1 MITTSQN
8 YTNMDSITETDLQTL
23 IKTRET
29 HCISIYIPTHTAGEN
44 VLQGL
49 DAKALDVELR
59 KIRKDLGE
67 LGWEPEQIEKRLNPI
82 EELRLDSSFW
92 REQSEGLAIF
102 ASGDWFKFFRV
113 PISFDSQYTIGDRF
127 YLVPMIKQFTETGA
141 FYLLSLELER
151 IRLFLA
157 SREGMEEISVGDQI
171 PDQKEDR
178 VGYDYKQKSL
188 QVRSQPKGTG
198 KSGYHGHAESDWAR
212 KNEILRFF
220 RSVDKGL
227 DPLLD
232 QKSPLLIASV
242 DYLAAIYREAS
253 SYPNIMEETL
263 TANLSE
269 VSDAALWEMAAEI
282 VEPIS
287 ERNKKTKWE
296 HFEQFHGTGK
306 ATTQLNKILEAGVGG
321 RIDTLFI
328 ARGTGRWG
336 TFDQDSL
343 EMKTVEA
350 PAPEVESLVNLALLL
365 TLQQGGNVYEMQPGD
380 MPGDNAAA
388 AALFRY

>member
-1 MITTSQN
+1 
-8 YTNMDSITETDLQTL
+8 
-23 IKTRET
+23 
-29 HCISIYIPTHTAGEN
+29 
-44 VLQGL
+44 
-49 DAKALDVELR
+49 
-59 KIRKDLGE
+59 
-67 LGWEPEQIEKRLNPI
+67 
-82 EELRLDSSFW
+82 
-92 REQSEGLAIF
+92 
-102 ASGDWFKFFRV
+102 
-113 PISFDSQYTIGDRF
+113 
-127 YLVPMIKQFTETGA
+127 
-141 FYLLSLELER
+141 
-151 IRLFLA
+151 
-157 SREGMEEISVGDQI
+157 
-171 PDQKEDR
+171 
-178 VGYDYKQKSL
+178 
-188 QVRSQPKGTG
+188 
-198 KSGYHGHAESDWAR
+198 
-212 KNEILRFF
+212 
-220 RSVDKGL
+220 VDKGL

-253 SYPNIMEETL
+253 SYPNILEETL

-282 VEPIS
+282 IEPIS

-296 HFEQFHGTGK
+296 NFEQFHGTGK

-328 ARGTGRWG
+328 APGTERWG

-380 MPGDNAAA
+380 MPGDNTAA